1 MNQRQRLI
9 SALTHLVVLLGV
21 SWGLFH
27 VLIPPLGSAGAW
39 FYAGIATLLLA
50 AALTEPFFARPADA
64 VANGVAAVLI
74 AVTYSASVGRVEGA
88 SASAINSGKLLL
100 VAYGALVAALG
111 IIAIV
116 TKDGRYASVSE
127 RVSRYCRTFGSGRV
141 VYSCVYLFSV
151 YATYSRSPSTLG
163 VLLTTWLV
171 IVVIRPGDWVA
182 TLFLNRERREHA
194 RATVVGVRTPG
205 LVEVSAPV
213 ATRLQPGDVLR
224 FEAQTDGVVL
234 DVSANESGIWSLVSV
249 GGDRPG
255 TKGRPALDGADPL
268 VGGVAVVPD
277 GGGPGRSRGL
287 RHPRD
292 RAGDPQTVPRHLPL
306 DQGADVRRG
315 PVGRRARSMPTCAD
329 VRAAGHHG
337 NIPDA

>member
-1 MNQRQRLI
+1 
-9 SALTHLVVLLGV
+9 VLLGV

-213 ATRLQPGDVLR
+213 RRDFNPETYCDLR
-224 FEAQTDGVVL
+224 PKRTE
-234 DVSANESGIWSLVSV
+234 
-249 GGDRPG
+249 
-255 TKGRPALDGADPL
+255 
-268 VGGVAVVPD
+268 
-277 GGGPGRSRGL
+277 
-287 RHPRD
+287 
-292 RAGDPQTVPRHLPL
+292 
-306 DQGADVRRG
+306 
-315 PVGRRARSMPTCAD
+315 
-329 VRAAGHHG
+329 
-337 NIPDA
+337 